1 VPRLPVDVRRAGTDD
16 LDDLLVLWAQARDEV
31 ARSGRSVGAPADQLR
46 PRLQAALAGDDLHL
60 LLARWDGRPAAYA
73 AVRAVAPTPLF
84 EGEAMQIEH
93 LFVTRDL
100 RRHGLA
106 RALLAAVAGL
116 AERAGVDQVISS
128 VAPSARES
136 QRFFARLGF
145 APFVVRRVVT
155 TATLRRR
162 LTGEARRGALEDL
175 LSRRRSL
182 RARRAPSEP
191 DPQVAEP
198 APAPAAAAVA
208 FGPQPPPTLELPVV
222 SDPAPRLA

>member
-1 VPRLPVDVRRAGTDD
+1 MPRLTVEVRRAGIDD
-16 LDDLLVLWAQARDEV
+16 LDDLLVLWAQAREEV
-31 ARSGRSVGAPADQLR
+31 ARSGRSVGAPVDQLR
-46 PRLQAALAGDDLHL
+46 PRLQAALEGEELEL
-60 LLARWDGRPAAYA
+60 LIAHWGGRPAGYV

-106 RALLAAVAGL
+106 HALLSSVAGL
-116 AERAGVDQVISS
+116 AERAGVEQVISS

-162 LTGEARRGALEDL
+162 LAGEGRRAGLEDL
-175 LSRRRSL
+175 LYRRRSL
-182 RARRAPSEP
+182 RARHPEA
-191 DPQVAEP
+191 V
-198 APAPAAAAVA
+198 PAAADTPDSPSPVVA
-208 FGPQPPPTLELPVV
+208 FGPQPAPTLELPVV
-222 SDPAPRLA
+222 SDGAPRLA